1 VHALQKNERRNIIG
15 NTVGEG
21 LWGLGWNMAA
31 PLTVLPILIR
41 SLGGGSFEVG
51 VLAALLSAGALLPQL
66 LGSLILQTGSGKK
79 RFLVWFHVF
88 AVAPPWLLMGLVM
101 LFLSDSRPVL
111 ARFLL
116 IGLISFSVFAIGFII
131 PVWLDWVAG
140 IFRKKIRGLAFGL
153 SNSASAAGGTAAALV
168 AAYVTGR
175 LPSPTSYTV
184 LFLIA
189 FVILLCSMFVFSFIR
204 ITGAPPPPTLSV
216 RDIFGRFKSSLSSI
230 NFRRYLVARSF
241 VAFGAA
247 SVSFFAVH
255 YLSEDGGEVSSQTVI
270 GLGALIMVSQALFS
284 TLMGRLGDRIGHRVG
299 VMIGVAAQSISIL
312 IVVLAP
318 GPVSCG
324 IAFSLAGIGFAAAVV
339 SHHNFLFETCPHD
352 SRTAHITVA
361 NLVLAPVM
369 TFAPLAVGK
378 AIELFGTVAVFGVC
392 LIPTALGFLWLA
404 GLVRDP
410 GTLSPAETEA

>member
-1 VHALQKNERRNIIG
+1 MQNNERRNLTG
-15 NTVGEG
+15 NTLGEG

-66 LGSLILQTGSGKK
+66 LGSLIIQTGSGKK

-101 LFLSDSRPVL
+101 YFLADSRPVL
-111 ARFLL
+111 TRFLL
-116 IGLISFSVFAIGFII
+116 IALISFSVFSIGFII

-140 IFRKKIRGLAFGL
+140 MFRKEIRGLAIGL
-153 SNSASAAGGTAAALV
+153 SGSASAAGGTASALV
-168 AAYVTGR
+168 AAFVTGR
-175 LPSPTSYTV
+175 LQSPGSYTV

-189 FVILLCSMFVFSFIR
+189 FGILLCSMFVFSLIR
-204 ITGAPPPPTLSV
+204 ITGAVPPPVLSV
-216 RDIFGRFKSSLSSI
+216 RDVFGRFKSSLSST
-230 NFRRYLVARSF
+230 NFRRYLVSRSL

-255 YLSEDGGEVSSQTVI
+255 YLAEDGGEVASQTVI
-270 GLGALIMVSQALFS
+270 GLGALIMVSQAFFS
-284 TLMGRLGDRIGHRVG
+284 TLVGRVGDRIGHRFG
-299 VMIGVAAQSISIL
+299 VMTGVGAQAISIL
-312 IVVLAP
+312 VVMVAP

-324 IAFSLAGIGFAAAVV
+324 IAFALTGIGFAGAMV

-361 NLVLAPVM
+361 NLVLAPVT

-378 AIELFGTVAVFGVC
+378 AIELFGTVPVFGAC
-392 LIPTALGFLWLA
+392 LVPTVLGFVWLA
-404 GLVRDP
+404 GFVRDP
-410 GTLSPAETEA
+410 DTPSPAET